1 MPSKKQPKLSAKD
14 LEEFKVSLIKARAVL
29 SGDLSQLHEE
39 AFGQNGNVDASESRP
54 GDTSDGYYQE
64 FNLQLLERDEETLQ
78 QVLDAIE
85 RVNNGTFGQC
95 EGCENMIAKER
106 LRAVP
111 HARFCIDCQRQAE
124 RRGGL

>member
-1 MPSKKQPKLSAKD
+1 MPSKKPAKLSDKD
-14 LEEFKVSLIKARAVL
+14 LEEFKVALLKARAVL

-54 GDTSDGYYQE
+54 GDSADGYYQE

-78 QVLDAIE
+78 QVLDALE
-85 RVNNGTFGQC
+85 RVQNGTFGKC
-95 EGCENMIAKER
+95 EGCENMILKER

-111 HARFCIDCQRQAE
+111 HARFCIDCQRQIE
-124 RRGGL
+124 RRGGM

>member
-1 MPSKKQPKLSAKD
+1 MATKKPAKLSAKD
-14 LEEFKVSLIKARAVL
+14 LEEFKNSLLKARAVL

-78 QVLDAIE
+78 QVLDALE
-85 RVNNGTFGQC
+85 RVNNGSYGKC
-95 EGCENMIAKER
+95 ETCESMIAKER

-111 HARFCIDCQRQAE
+111 HARLCIECQRQAE
-124 RRGGL
+124 RRGY